1 MGLLSHNAR
10 SWAIFMTVGRLRR
23 DLGIRTEMRSFSIPH
38 ARFHHPF
45 RRRRCIS
52 SCRAGRSG
60 RPVYRSPR
68 WRASQARAGPACNSG
83 WHTRPHSVE
92 PARATGPHARSR
104 SSTISAKTGDM
115 KRGGGDA
122 VRTGAASLTVTAC
135 EKMERGKAG
144 CQRAGGSRKAG
155 EGVAQLSATLSGR
168 ARSDCR

>member
-1 MGLLSHNAR
+1 MGLLSHIAR

-92 PARATGPHARSR
+92 PARATGPHARSS
-104 SSTISAKTGDM
+104 SSTISAETGDM
-115 KRGGGDA
+115 KRGWRCGQDWRGEPDRDCLRENGARKSRMPARGG
-122 VRTGAASLTVTAC
+122 
-135 EKMERGKAG
+135 K
-144 CQRAGGSRKAG
+144 
-155 EGVAQLSATLSGR
+155 
-168 ARSDCR
+168 